1 MGELFEEHL
10 KVFGVKP
17 VITGINFHNQD
28 DIIDGIEKAIE
39 TGVPYVEDD
48 VEDGIIV

>member
-1 MGELFEEHL
+1 MDELFEEHL

-28 DIIDGIEKAIE
+28 DIVDGIEEAIK
-39 TGVPYVEDD
+39 TGIPYVEED
-48 VEDGIIV
+48 VEDGLIV